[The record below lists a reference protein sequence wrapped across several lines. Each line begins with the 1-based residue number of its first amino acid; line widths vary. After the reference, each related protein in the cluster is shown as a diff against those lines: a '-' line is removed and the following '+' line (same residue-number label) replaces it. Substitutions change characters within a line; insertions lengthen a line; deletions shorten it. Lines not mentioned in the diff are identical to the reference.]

1 MQARFC
7 HHWHFRHHQR
17 AFGEHKVQV
26 AERTPISNIDNT
38 QLALMLAREAAFL
51 PFNLP
56 CSPFNRLVL
65 LLLRHPLHFKHSQFN
80 VRSWLPLFGSLV
92 LLLLMCSG
100 CSMQKRT
107 TQSGWHIES
116 AVWKQRRSPQA
127 ELAPS
132 ETPALKLP
140 RHLSASS
147 TLPLHTLKRELGAAS
162 KGAVDKT
169 SSLPSTPVEF
179 RPWIVDTLM
188 SDTTTR
194 APQDSVLIQ
203 GTELTP
209 SAHSN
214 ADAPSDAKDLDPLT
228 FTALIT
234 LLLGVGVL
242 PSPLGALLIAIGVI
256 TFLVG
261 RIVKLANKRKS
272 KGRGARVFG
281 NILLILLTG
290 VLGVFASIVLL
301 LEALFGTWT
310 PLEDFFTWLFG
321 G

>member
-1 MQARFC
+1 
-7 HHWHFRHHQR
+7 
-17 AFGEHKVQV
+17 
-26 AERTPISNIDNT
+26 
-38 QLALMLAREAAFL
+38 
-51 PFNLP
+51 
-56 CSPFNRLVL
+56 
-65 LLLRHPLHFKHSQFN
+65 
-80 VRSWLPLFGSLV
+80 
-92 LLLLMCSG
+92 
-100 CSMQKRT
+100 MQKRT

-132 ETPALKLP
+132 DTPALKLP

-147 TLPLHTLKRELGAAS
+147 TLPLHTFKRELGAAS

-179 RPWIVDTLM
+179 RPWIVDTLL
-188 SDTTTR
+188 SDTATR

-203 GTELTP
+203 ETELTP

-214 ADAPSDAKDLDPLT
+214 ADTPSDSEDLDPLT

-234 LLLGVGVL
+234 LFLGVGVL

-281 NILLILLTG
+281 NILLILLAG
-290 VLGVFASIVLL
+290 VLGVFATIVLL
-301 LEALFGTWT
+301 LESLFGEWT
-310 PLEDFFTWLFG
+310 PLQDFFTWLFG

>member
-1 MQARFC
+1 
-7 HHWHFRHHQR
+7 
-17 AFGEHKVQV
+17 
-26 AERTPISNIDNT
+26 
-38 QLALMLAREAAFL
+38 
-51 PFNLP
+51 
-56 CSPFNRLVL
+56 
-65 LLLRHPLHFKHSQFN
+65 
-80 VRSWLPLFGSLV
+80 
-92 LLLLMCSG
+92 
-100 CSMQKRT
+100 
-107 TQSGWHIES
+107 
-116 AVWKQRRSPQA
+116 
-127 ELAPS
+127 
-132 ETPALKLP
+132 
-140 RHLSASS
+140 
-147 TLPLHTLKRELGAAS
+147 
-162 KGAVDKT
+162 
-169 SSLPSTPVEF
+169 
-179 RPWIVDTLM
+179 M
-188 SDTTTR
+188 SDTATR

-209 SAHSN
+209 SAHSH

-242 PSPLGALLIAIGVI
+242 PSPLGALLIAMGVI

-290 VLGVFASIVLL
+290 VLGVFATIVLL

>member
-1 MQARFC
+1 M
-7 HHWHFRHHQR
+7 H
-17 AFGEHKVQV
+17 V
-26 AERTPISNIDNT
+26 AERMPVSNNDNT
-38 QLALMLAREAAFL
+38 DRALMLAREEAFL

-56 CSPFNRLVL
+56 CSPFNRLVF
-65 LLLRHPLHFKHSQFN
+65 LLLRHPLHFKQSQFN
-80 VRSWLPLFGSLV
+80 VRSWFPLFGSLV

-107 TQSGWHIES
+107 TQSGWHVES
-116 AVWKQRRSPQA
+116 AIWKQKRSPQA

-132 ETPALKLP
+132 ETPAVKLP
-140 RHLSASS
+140 RQLPVSS
-147 TLPLHTLKRELGAAS
+147 TLPLYAFKRELGAAS

-169 SSLPSTPVEF
+169 SPLPSTPVEF

-188 SDTTTR
+188 SDTATR
-194 APQDSVLIQ
+194 APHDSVLIQ
-203 GTELTP
+203 ETELTP
-209 SAHSN
+209 SAHSH
-214 ADAPSDAKDLDPLT
+214 ADTPSDSEDLDPLT

-281 NILLILLTG
+281 NILLILLAG
-290 VLGVFASIVLL
+290 VLGGFATIVLL
-301 LEALFGTWT
+301 LESLFGEWT
-310 PLEDFFTWLFG
+310 PLQDFFTWLFG